1 MCLSWYL
8 TQIFNFFNW
17 KHTAHKFHLIDLF
30 TTFNRLKCGASLPS
44 TNIKLNV
51 AGWREVSGY
60 HEIKQDC
67 EPASC
72 ILYQTFF
79 ITQVYLIFS
88 EIFLMFQ
95 SWVVKVGRKVRFTVT
110 DIFAQSGLKHWQM
123 EMWPQLELRNFNIN
137 QADLNLVLP
146 FSWKTTPSEQK
157 WCLERKL
164 FVVMEIQFA
173 RAFIR
178 ETWSFCLLSKN

>member
-1 MCLSWYL
+1 MCLTWYL

-67 EPASC
+67 EPAFLHSVSNF
-72 ILYQTFF
+72 LYHTS
-79 ITQVYLIFS
+79 LPHIFWDIS
-88 EIFLMFQ
+88 DVPVM
-95 SWVVKVGRKVRFTVT
+95 GAGCRKVRFTLT

-123 EMWPQLELRNFNIN
+123 EMWPQLELGNFNIN